1 MTLRTGKRKDVK
13 VRSGFTLIE
22 LMLVM
27 AMLMIVL
34 GVAAP
39 SLSNFFRGRTLDS
52 EARRFVSLTRYGQS
66 RAVSEG
72 VPVMLWIDAK
82 QGAYGL
88 QQEAGYTDL
97 DTKAVD
103 FDLNKDLVIEVTD
116 LPLQTA
122 QMGQVRQPQ
131 SNLPMIRF
139 RPDGFI
145 GETSPRT
152 VVISENKG
160 DAVFITQSRN
170 RLNYEIQTSQLQS
183 GRR

>member
-39 SLSNFFRGRTLDS
+39 SLSNFF
-52 EARRFVSLTRYGQS
+52 RFVSLTRYGQS